1 MFKLFGGGRFLEAD
15 IEDWVLE
22 TWAWLL
28 TEFGGMERLRRS
40 PLVLPT
46 REFFP
51 LTETEGHARALYLFD
66 RVKLMTGL
74 RDWPC
79 ELEAFDRPRGA
90 QVAQVGAIRHG
101 GSANGT
107 FRTTDNRAIISYT
120 SDLTGCRLPRVRRLQ
135 REYRFRVRP
144 ARRRLQPGLGGLAQR
159 LSVRTQLGFRAR
171 ALLHAQGC

>member
-51 LTETEGHARALYLFD
+51 LTETEGHARA
-66 RVKLMTGL
+66 TGFVNN
-74 RDWPC
+74 WTPT
-79 ELEAFDRPRGA
+79 AKA
-90 QVAQVGAIRHG
+90 
-101 GSANGT
+101 
-107 FRTTDNRAIISYT
+107 
-120 SDLTGCRLPRVRRLQ
+120 CR
-135 REYRFRVRP
+135 
-144 ARRRLQPGLGGLAQR
+144 
-159 LSVRTQLGFRAR
+159 
-171 ALLHAQGC
+171 C